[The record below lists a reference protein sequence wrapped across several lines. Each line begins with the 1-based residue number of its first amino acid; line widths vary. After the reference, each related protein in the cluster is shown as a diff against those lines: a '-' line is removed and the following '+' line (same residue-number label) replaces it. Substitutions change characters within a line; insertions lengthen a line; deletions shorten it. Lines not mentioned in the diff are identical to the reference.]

1 MKILIV
7 EDEKD
12 LNRIIAKLL
21 QKKDYIVDSA
31 YDGLQAL
38 NYIKTTSY
46 DAIIMDVMMP
56 KLDGYKTVEQIR
68 LSQDNTPIIML
79 TARDSLNDKI
89 NGLNLGADDY
99 LVKPFE
105 FDELVA
111 RLNALIRRKYGNA
124 TSKLT
129 TQDLVVD
136 TSNKVVERNGVVI
149 NLTAKEYKVLEYLLQ
164 NKNRI
169 VSREQIRENA
179 WEYDNEAESNVIDVL
194 IKNIRKK
201 LDIGDSKTIIHT
213 KRGLGYVIKEND

>member
-38 NYIKTTSY
+38 NYIKTTTY

-129 TQDLVVD
+129 IQDLVVD
-136 TSNKVVERNGVVI
+136 TSNKVVERSGVVI

>member
-1 MKILIV
+1 MKILVV

-21 QKKDYIVDSA
+21 QKKDYVVDSA
-31 YDGLQAL
+31 YDGIEAL
-38 NYIKTTSY
+38 HYIKTSSY

-56 KLDGYKTVEQIR
+56 KLDGYKTVDQIR
-68 LSQDNTPIIML
+68 LSQNNTPIIML
-79 TARDSLNDKI
+79 TARDSLSDKI

-105 FDELVA
+105 FDELLA

-124 TSKLT
+124 TTKLT
-129 TQDLVVD
+129 TQDLIVD
-136 TSNKVVERNGVVI
+136 TSNKTVMRNNVAI

-169 VSREQIRENA
+169 VSREQIRQSV
-179 WEYDNEAESNVIDVL
+179 WDYDNEAESNVIDVL

-201 LDIGDSKTIIHT
+201 IDINNSNTIIHT
-213 KRGLGYVIKEND
+213 KRGLGYVIKETN